1 MSQVVPLRL
10 AQSCLRYCQIKHKNG
25 SISRKKYSN
34 IPGYSQQSIKKA
46 HTHNAITERE
56 RARERESERARERE
70 SERGREGE
78 RERGREGESERE
90 RERESE
96 RAREREREREKKLL

>member
-1 MSQVVPLRL
+1 MRL

-56 RARERESERARERE
+56 RARERESER
-70 SERGREGE
+70 GREGE

-90 RERESE
+90 RARERES
-96 RAREREREREKKLL
+96 EREREKKLL

>member
-34 IPGYSQQSIKKA
+34 IPGYSHQSIKKA
-46 HTHNAITERE
+46 HTHNAITEKERETDRQTDRE
-56 RARERESERARERE
+56 RQRETERETERDRERQRERQ
-70 SERGREGE
+70 RD
-78 RERGREGESERE
+78 RERD
-90 RERESE
+90 
-96 RAREREREREKKLL
+96 REREKKLL